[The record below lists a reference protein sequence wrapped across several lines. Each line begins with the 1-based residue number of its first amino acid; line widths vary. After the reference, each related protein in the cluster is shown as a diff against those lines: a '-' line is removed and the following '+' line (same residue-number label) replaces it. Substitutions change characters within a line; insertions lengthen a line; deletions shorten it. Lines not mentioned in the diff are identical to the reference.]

1 MKITYITIASLI
13 IVILAFCFVV
23 DQNQKRMD
31 QVPSETKNET
41 AKTPEE
47 LISEKETRL
56 NNIAASNV
64 EFAISPIVNKID
76 DNLVLLIEQLNKSND
91 KNANEKIER
100 YKSDAKKIITD
111 GRKVFSNYENM
122 IASYKLA
129 QYKHQ
134 LLKTEYPE
142 AIDIEKPDFDP
153 VFPDIKN
160 YL

>member
-1 MKITYITIASLI
+1 MKITYITIAALI
-13 IVILAFCFVV
+13 IGILSFCFFV

-31 QVPSETKNET
+31 QVSTEAKNET

-47 LISEKETRL
+47 LIAEKETRL

-64 EFAISPIVNKID
+64 ETAILPIQIKVD
-76 DNLVLLIEQLNKSND
+76 DNLVLLIQRLNKAND
-91 KNANEKIER
+91 KNADEKIER
-100 YKSDAKKIITD
+100 YKADAQKITAD
-111 GRKVFSNYENM
+111 GRKVFSDYENM

-129 QYKHQ
+129 QYKNE
-134 LLKTEYPE
+134 LLKTEYPA
-142 AIDIEKPDFDP
+142 AIDIEKPDYKP